1 MKIIA
6 YGIRE
11 DERPYVKNWQWANPD
26 VELVWTDKL
35 LDVESAELAK
45 GCDGV
50 VAYQQKN
57 YSADLLK
64 RLHEMNIHNLSLRN
78 VGIDNVD
85 TKAAVKYGFKITN
98 VPVYSPAAIA
108 EFGVTQLLN
117 LLRRTKEFQNKFA
130 KRDYRWAPNIGKELN
145 QQTVGIVGAGHIG
158 RVMAHICRG
167 FGARVMVYNHRPKP
181 DLVKAGVFTDSL
193 DELYKEST
201 VISLHV
207 PAVKSTYHMLNRDS
221 FAKMQK
227 GVLIINMSRGSL
239 IDEQDLIEALDSGQ
253 VGGAA
258 LDVLEDET
266 KIFNKNMANQPS
278 NYPAFDNLESRE
290 NVLITPHTAFYTDEA
305 VRNMVE
311 QSLDASRELTLTGA
325 SDKMVKLG

>member
-11 DERPYVKNWQWANPD
+11 DERPYVENWQWANPD
-26 VELVWTDKL
+26 VELVCTDKL
-35 LDVESAELAK
+35 LDVESAELAA

-50 VAYQQKN
+50 VAYQQKS

-78 VGIDNVD
+78 VGVDNIDAE
-85 TKAAVKYGFKITN
+85 AAVKYGFKITN
-98 VPVYSPAAIA
+98 VPIYSPAAIA

-130 KRDYRWAPNIGKELN
+130 KRDYRWAPNIASELN

-207 PAVKSTYHMLNRDS
+207 PAVKSTYHMLNRDA

-227 GVLIINMSRGSL
+227 GVLIVNMSRGSL
-239 IDEQDLIEALDSGQ
+239 IDEQDLIAALDSGQ

-266 KIFNKNMANQPS
+266 KIFNKDMANQPS
-278 NYPAFDNLESRE
+278 NYPAFDDLNQRE

-311 QSLDASRELTLTGA
+311 QSLDASRELILTGA
-325 SDKMVKLG
+325 SDKLVKLG

>member
-11 DERPYVKNWQWANPD
+11 DERPYVENWQWANPD
-26 VELVWTDKL
+26 VELVCTGKL
-35 LDVESAELAK
+35 LDVESAELAR

-50 VAYQQKN
+50 VAYQQKS

-78 VGIDNVD
+78 VGVDNIDAE
-85 TKAAVKYGFKITN
+85 AAVKYGFKITN
-98 VPVYSPAAIA
+98 VPIYSPAAIA

-130 KRDYRWAPNIGKELN
+130 KRDYRWAPNIASELN

-207 PAVKSTYHMLNRDS
+207 PAVKSTYHMLNRDA

-227 GVLIINMSRGSL
+227 GVLIVNMSRGSL
-239 IDEQDLIEALDSGQ
+239 IDEQDLIAALDSGQ

-266 KIFNKNMANQPS
+266 KIFNKDMANQPS
-278 NYPAFDNLESRE
+278 NYPAFDDLNQRE

-311 QSLDASRELTLTGA
+311 QSLDANRELILTGA
-325 SDKMVKLG
+325 SDKMVSLA

>member
-11 DERPYVKNWQWANPD
+11 DERPYVENWQWANPD
-26 VELVWTDKL
+26 VELVCTGKL
-35 LDVESAELAK
+35 LDVESAELAR

-50 VAYQQKN
+50 VAYQQKS

-85 TKAAVKYGFKITN
+85 VEAAVKYSFKITN

-130 KRDYRWAPNIGKELN
+130 KRDYRWAPNIASELN

-167 FGARVMVYNHRPKP
+167 FGACVMVYNHRPKP

-207 PAVKSTYHMLNRDS
+207 PAVKSTYHILNRDA

-311 QSLDASRELTLTGA
+311 QSLDANRELILTGA
-325 SDKMVKLG
+325 SDKMVSLA

>member
-11 DERPYVKNWQWANPD
+11 DERPYVENWQWANPD
-26 VELVWTDKL
+26 VELVCTGKL
-35 LDVESAELAK
+35 LDVESAELAR

-50 VAYQQKN
+50 VAYQQKS

-64 RLHEMNIHNLSLRN
+64 QLHEMNIHNLSLRN
-78 VGIDNVD
+78 VGVDNIDAE
-85 TKAAVKYGFKITN
+85 AAVKYGFKITN

-130 KRDYRWAPNIGKELN
+130 KRDYRWAPNIASELN

-207 PAVKSTYHMLNRDS
+207 PAVKSTYHMLNRDA

-239 IDEQDLIEALDSGQ
+239 IDE
-253 VGGAA
+253 
-258 LDVLEDET
+258 
-266 KIFNKNMANQPS
+266 
-278 NYPAFDNLESRE
+278 
-290 NVLITPHTAFYTDEA
+290 
-305 VRNMVE
+305 
-311 QSLDASRELTLTGA
+311 
-325 SDKMVKLG
+325 

>member
-266 KIFNKNMANQPS
+266 KIFNKDMANQPS

-311 QSLDASRELTLTGA
+311 QSLDANRELILTGA
-325 SDKMVKLG
+325 SDKMVSLA

>member
-1 MKIIA
+1 
-6 YGIRE
+6 
-11 DERPYVKNWQWANPD
+11 
-26 VELVWTDKL
+26 
-35 LDVESAELAK
+35 
-45 GCDGV
+45 
-50 VAYQQKN
+50 
-57 YSADLLK
+57 
-64 RLHEMNIHNLSLRN
+64 MNIHNLSLRN

-85 TKAAVKYGFKITN
+85 VEAAVKYGFKITN
-98 VPVYSPAAIA
+98 VPVYSPDAIA

-311 QSLDASRELTLTGA
+311 QSLDASRELILTGA

>member
-11 DERPYVKNWQWANPD
+11 DERPYVENWQWANPD
-26 VELVWTDKL
+26 VELVCTGKL
-35 LDVESAELAK
+35 LDVESAELAR

-50 VAYQQKN
+50 VAYQQKS

-85 TKAAVKYGFKITN
+85 VEAAVKYSFKITN

-117 LLRRTKEFQNKFA
+117 LLRRTKEYQAKFA
-130 KRDYRWAPNIGKELN
+130 KRDYRWAPNISKELN

-167 FGARVMVYNHRPKP
+167 LGARVMVYNHRPKP

-207 PAVKSTYHMLNRDS
+207 PAVKSTYHMLNRDA

-227 GVLIINMSRGSL
+227 GVLIVNMSRGSL
-239 IDEQDLIEALDSGQ
+239 IDEQDLIAALDSGQ

-266 KIFNKNMANQPS
+266 KIFNKDMANQPS
-278 NYPAFDNLESRE
+278 NYPAFDDLNQRE

-311 QSLDASRELTLTGA
+311 QSLDANRELILTGA
-325 SDKMVKLG
+325 SDKMVSLA

>member
-278 NYPAFDNLESRE
+278 DYPAFDNLESRE

>member
-311 QSLDASRELTLTGA
+311 QSLDATKWLN
-325 SDKMVKLG
+325 

>member
-266 KIFNKNMANQPS
+266 KIFNKNIANQPS

>member
-26 VELVWTDKL
+26 VELICTDKL
-35 LDVESAELAK
+35 LDVESAELAA

-50 VAYQQKN
+50 VAYQQKS

-78 VGIDNVD
+78 VGVDNIDAE
-85 TKAAVKYGFKITN
+85 AAVKYGFKITN

-130 KRDYRWAPNIGKELN
+130 KRDYRWAPNIASELN

-207 PAVKSTYHMLNRDS
+207 PAVKSTYHMLNWDA

-266 KIFNKNMANQPS
+266 KIFNKDMANQPY
-278 NYPAFDNLESRE
+278 NYPAFDDLNQRE

-311 QSLDASRELTLTGA
+311 QSLNANRELILTGA
-325 SDKMVKLG
+325 NDKMVSLA

>member
-11 DERPYVKNWQWANPD
+11 DERPYVENWQWANPD
-26 VELVWTDKL
+26 VELVCTGKL
-35 LDVESAELAK
+35 LDVESAELAR

-50 VAYQQKN
+50 VAYQQKS

-78 VGIDNVD
+78 VGVDNIDAE
-85 TKAAVKYGFKITN
+85 AAVKYGFKITN

-130 KRDYRWAPNIGKELN
+130 KRDYRWAPNIASELN

-181 DLVKAGVFTDSL
+181 DLVKSGVFTDSL

-207 PAVKSTYHMLNRDS
+207 PAVKSTYHMLNRDA

-227 GVLIINMSRGSL
+227 GVLIVNMSRGSL
-239 IDEQDLIEALDSGQ
+239 IDEQDLIAALDSGQ

-266 KIFNKNMANQPS
+266 KIFNKDMANQPS
-278 NYPAFDNLESRE
+278 NYPAFDDLNQRE

-311 QSLDASRELTLTGA
+311 QSLDANRELILTGA
-325 SDKMVKLG
+325 SDKMVSLA

>member
-11 DERPYVKNWQWANPD
+11 DERPYVENWQWANPD
-26 VELVWTDKL
+26 VELICTGKL
-35 LDVESAELAK
+35 LDVESAELAR

-50 VAYQQKN
+50 VAYQQKS

-78 VGIDNVD
+78 VGVDNIDAE
-85 TKAAVKYGFKITN
+85 AAVKYGFKITN
-98 VPVYSPAAIA
+98 VPIYSPAAIA

-130 KRDYRWAPNIGKELN
+130 KRDYRWAPNIASELN

-207 PAVKSTYHMLNRDS
+207 PAVKSTYHMLNRDA

-239 IDEQDLIEALDSGQ
+239 IDEQDLIAALDSGQ

-266 KIFNKNMANQPS
+266 KIFNKDMANQPS
-278 NYPAFDNLESRE
+278 NYPAFDDLNQRE

-311 QSLDASRELTLTGA
+311 QSLDANRELILTGA
-325 SDKMVKLG
+325 SDKMVSLA

>member
-11 DERPYVKNWQWANPD
+11 DERPYVENWQWANPD
-26 VELVWTDKL
+26 VELVCTGKL
-35 LDVESAELAK
+35 LDVESAELAR

-50 VAYQQKN
+50 VAYQQKS

-85 TKAAVKYGFKITN
+85 VEAAVKYSFKITN

-130 KRDYRWAPNIGKELN
+130 KRDYRWAPNIASELN

-207 PAVKSTYHMLNRDS
+207 PAVKSTYHMLNRDA

-227 GVLIINMSRGSL
+227 GVLIVNMSRGSL
-239 IDEQDLIEALDSGQ
+239 IDEQDLIAALDSGQ

-266 KIFNKNMANQPS
+266 KIFNKDMANQPS
-278 NYPAFDNLESRE
+278 NYPAFDDLNQRE

-311 QSLDASRELTLTGA
+311 QSLDANRELILTGA
-325 SDKMVKLG
+325 SDKMVSLA